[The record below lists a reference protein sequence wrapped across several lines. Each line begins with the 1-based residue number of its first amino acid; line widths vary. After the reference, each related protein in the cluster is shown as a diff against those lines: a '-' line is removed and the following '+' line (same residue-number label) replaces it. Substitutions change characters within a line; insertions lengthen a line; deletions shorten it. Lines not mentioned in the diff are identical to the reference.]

1 MKIVEQ
7 ILLLHERAT
16 LKYPEEIAEID
27 KVIDDQR
34 LSSTEYHNAYDTC
47 RNLLNVFPKKEKQIQ
62 VRMTKLRSLIRR
74 SRE

>member
-27 KVIDDQR
+27 KVIEDPT
-34 LSSTEYHNAYDTC
+34 LSSTEYHTAYDTC
-47 RNLLNVFPKKEKQIQ
+47 RNLLNVFPKKVKQIQ
-62 VRMTKLRSLIRR
+62 ARMTKLRSLVR
-74 SRE
+74 SSK